1 MRCYLIINPTV
12 TLANPQKSVS
22 HLEYPNPNVVLSNVR
37 ELAGVLGKLGQ
48 NIALD
53 WYLSVIL
60 AWMQHVHVSS
70 VSSVKH
76 IA

>member
-1 MRCYLIINPTV
+1 MLSYNKSDCYTGQPS
-12 TLANPQKSVS
+12 K
-22 HLEYPNPNVVLSNVR
+22 PNVVLSNVR
-37 ELAGVLGKLGQ
+37 ELAGVLGKLGP